1 MQQTIVSLW
10 AQKGGVGKTNLTLH
24 TAAGL
29 AARGKKVLVVDFDQ
43 QNTTSFFY
51 KMGDYPFVV
60 VKGYPQQR
68 PEGYDYILVDHP
80 GLLTEGTMPDGDLV
94 IMPTQPS
101 AGDFHSWT
109 ASYRAI
115 KNDKRRILPVVTLV
129 NLTRKKEVEFVVMMR
144 EQFGAK
150 IIRDLSIY
158 RETLDSGMS
167 VFSAPW
173 TYPQRKSAQDEI
185 NQIVKWIIKNT
196 K

>member
-1 MQQTIVSLW
+1 MQIVSFW
-10 AQKGGVGKTNLTLH
+10 GQKGGIGKTNLTLH

-43 QNTTSFFY
+43 QSTTSMY
-51 KMGDYPFVV
+51 SKMGEYPFDVV
-60 VKGYPQQR
+60 RGYPKQR
-68 PEGYDYILVDHP
+68 PEGYDYMLVDHP
-80 GLLTEGTMPDGDLV
+80 GVLTEGTMPDGDLV

-101 AGDFHSWT
+101 AGDFHSWA

-115 KNDKRRILPVVTLV
+115 KGDKRLVLPVVNLV

-144 EQFGAK
+144 EKFAAK
-150 IIRDLSIY
+150 IVRNLSIY

-167 VFSAPW
+167 VFGAPW